1 MRDFPQSS
9 LILADRYQLQER
21 LNPHQSEGSRQ
32 TWLAEDLCDRKKVVV
47 KLAPFKSGLNWADF
61 KLFEREA
68 AILGV
73 LDHPRIP
80 KYLDFLELDTPEYQ
94 GSVLVQEYIDARSFQ
109 AQVEAG
115 QTFTCEMVKDIAIQI
130 LEILNYLHRLNPP
143 VIHRDIKPSNLLLG
157 NRSGHSVG
165 QVYLV
170 DFGAVQTI
178 ASAEYDTFTV
188 VGTYGYMPFEQF
200 GGQCVSASDLYS
212 LGATL
217 IYLLTGQHPADL
229 PQVNGQLEFSNLID
243 LDWKFHQWLKQTI
256 APAANQRFSTAQE
269 ALVELQAID
278 LKNKLLP
285 SFKSSKYSTI
295 MMERSSDQFKLRIV
309 RYKFIGTMTSKA
321 ISVFFLYLF
330 PIVALTC
337 YYSFIFSSAK
347 SNSLGFFNLI
357 VIVIPFVA
365 YLAFCGGISNILE
378 IPNEN
383 FVATLINEQQD
394 LMFKF
399 KVKVKVEFLH
409 FLRREAFQIQ
419 DIYDIFKIEQVL
431 DMNSNTTSL
440 ILWSGIR
447 QHVLTLTEAEAHWVG
462 KGISECLGVLFEQRR
477 VTYLQPDEKSN
488 KLS

>member
-1 MRDFPQSS
+1 
-9 LILADRYQLQER
+9 LQER

-68 AILGV
+68 AILRV

-229 PQVNGQLEFSNLID
+229 PQVNGQLEFATLVD
-243 LDWKFHQWLKQTI
+243 LDWKFHQWLKQMI
-256 APAANQRFSTAQE
+256 APAFSQRFSTTEE
-269 ALVELQAID
+269 ALDKLKSID

-309 RYKFIGTMTSKA
+309 RYKFIGTMTSTA
-321 ISVFFLYLF
+321 ISVFFLFLF
-330 PIVALTC
+330 PAVALI
-337 YYSFIFSSAK
+337 YFSSIISSAE
-347 SNSLGFFNLI
+347 SNEIIHAFICFYHL
-357 VIVIPFVA
+357 VIPFVA
-365 YLAFCGGISNILE
+365 CLAFIIHK
-378 IPNEN
+378 IFNEN
-383 FVATLINEQQD
+383 FVVTLINEQKD

-399 KVKVKVEFLH
+399 KFKVKALH
-409 FLRREAFQIQ
+409 FLRREAFQIK
-419 DIYDIFKIEQVL
+419 DVYKISKIEQVL
-431 DMNSNTTSL
+431 DRKSNITSSITSL
-440 ILWSGIR
+440 ILWNGIR
-447 QHVLTLTEAEAHWVG
+447 RHDMFTLTDAEADWVG
-462 KGISECLGVLFEQRR
+462 KGLSACLGVPFEQRKI
-477 VTYLQPDEKSN
+477 TCLLLDEKSK